1 MVNWGIAIYSL
12 LDFFEQLNTNM
23 VFNWS
28 LSIHVNF
35 FIIRKEAYEIPKCS
49 KHRLLRYPMSK
60 MFHDTSTVPT
70 YVFCL

>member
-12 LDFFEQLNTNM
+12 LDFSEQLNTNM

-35 FIIRKEAYEIPKCS
+35 FIIRKEAYEIQNVVNIG
-49 KHRLLRYPMSK
+49 Y
-60 MFHDTSTVPT
+60 
-70 YVFCL
+70 YVIQYE